1 MEKDTFGA
9 KKSSKSNILVY
20 LVPQNLTWTVPYSAR
35 FSTFQRTNTSKMSS
49 KEGAK
54 RSRRRR
60 ETYNIYIYKVL
71 KQVHPE
77 IGVSKKAMSI
87 LNSFVND
94 TFEKICTEASKLC
107 KYGGKQTMSARE
119 IQSSC
124 KLVLPGELSK
134 HALSEGTK
142 ALTKYSGSKWATSLH
157 HNQNCL
163 RAKQVFVNTTSIFS

>member
-1 MEKDTFGA
+1 MMQGLLFVEHYEIIFRLIHCYQQEGKKILLARKSHQNQTYWYIYNA
-9 KKSSKSNILVY
+9 KVASAAS
-20 LVPQNLTWTVPYSAR
+20 PYSTR
-35 FSTFQRTNTSKMSS
+35 FSTFQRTNRFKMSS

-94 TFEKICTEASKLC
+94 TFEKICTEASRLC

-142 ALTKYSGSKWATSLH
+142 ALTKYSGSK
-157 HNQNCL
+157 
-163 RAKQVFVNTTSIFS
+163 